1 MIKLDTDLNID
12 IAAFFH
18 WWKRELTFLVPARLL
33 SFGGR
38 NGNKLFLRV
47 IGFETELTLVTD
59 ENTEKI
65 GSYTLD
71 NKGAASLKV
80 LFQERPELN
89 ACEKILLLG
98 HTQAIRKII
107 ALPTAT
113 EENLKQVITF
123 ELDRFTP
130 FVPEQL
136 YYDFNVVGRNKA
148 ASQIIV
154 QLICTPKWK
163 LETLQKE
170 MASLGLNIGAVRF
183 YDPSEDSNFNTG
195 DYNLLP
201 FTMRPKLNKGPRNAN
216 IVLAICLLALMITA
230 LVFPVILEKRIETE
244 LIEKIKVA
252 QTKSK
257 EVEKLQLEADDILG
271 NAEEVVKIKESLPS
285 MVIILDELTRLLP
298 DNTWLKSFQYS
309 NGKLQIQGISSSAS
323 ALIAIL
329 EASQLFNNT
338 SFVSPV
344 TQDRATGLERF
355 QIATKLKG
363 SENAG

>member
-1 MIKLDTDLNID
+1 MIKLDSDLNIN

-18 WWKRELTFLVPARLL
+18 WWKRELTFLVPARLR

-38 NGNKLFLRV
+38 SGNKLFLRV
-47 IGFETELTLVTD
+47 VGFATELTLVTNKNA
-59 ENTEKI
+59 ERI
-65 GSYTLD
+65 GSYSLD
-71 NKGAASLKV
+71 NKGAANLKA
-80 LFQERPELN
+80 LFEEREELK
-89 ACEKILLLG
+89 ACEHILLLG
-98 HTQAIRKII
+98 RTQAIRKII

-113 EENLKQVITF
+113 EENLKQVINY

-130 FVPEQL
+130 FVAEQL

-154 QLICTPKWK
+154 QLVCTPKWK

-170 MASLGLNIGAVRF
+170 MASLGLNIGAVR
-183 YDPSEDSNFNTG
+183 YSEAGEDSDIKNEN
-195 DYNLLP
+195 YNLLP
-201 FTMRPKLNKGPRNAN
+201 FAMRPKLSKGPRNAN
-216 IVLAICLLALMITA
+216 IVFAICLLGLMITA
-230 LVFPVILEKRIETE
+230 LVLPVILEQRIETE

-257 EVEKLQLEADDILG
+257 EVEKLQVEADDILG

-329 EASQLFNNT
+329 EASKLFNNT

-344 TQDRATGLERF
+344 TQDRTTGLERF
-355 QIATKLKG
+355 QIATQLKG